1 MQRSGLGHAV
11 VIGSSIGGLLN
22 ARVLSEHFE
31 KVTILERDEL
41 PVGPEARR
49 CVPQGQHIHL
59 MLEAGS
65 KVLEE
70 LFPGLVDDMLRQ
82 GARMIDMGRDVAWQH
97 FGAWRTRYHSG
108 IAMVLSTR
116 TFLEWNIRR
125 RVQALPNVEIRARC
139 AVLGL
144 IADSAQ
150 RRVTGVRLKDPA
162 GEDTLG
168 ADLVVDASGRGTRA
182 PRWLEALGYGAPEEE
197 AMGIDLAYTS
207 RIYRRPPGFG
217 DEWKVMVQYPRSPE
231 SWRAGFI
238 ANVEDDRW
246 LVSVNGYFGD
256 HAPTDS
262 EGFLAFARSLPRPGV
277 YDYIRD
283 AEPLTAPVTH
293 KIPTSRWIHYE
304 RLRRWPDGFVV
315 TGDAVCAFNPIFGQG
330 MTLTGLGARL
340 LGECLARARSRD
352 LGGLATRFQRRLPR
366 LIRLPWFV
374 ATAMDLHYP
383 QTSGARP
390 AGIGL
395 LHWYLGRLLELTSL
409 DTRVYHEL
417 NCVLHM
423 RSGLTALLR
432 PGVAL
437 PVLAYGL
444 KALFVPLARRANVD
458 TLPPA
463 PALPRLPGA
472 VFSGKTVH
480 PEPTRPVVYGRAGA
494 RGLTKPSRRIHSA
507 SL

>member
-1 MQRSGLGHAV
+1 MQPIRFGHAV
-11 VIGSSIGGLLN
+11 VIGSSIGGLLD
-22 ARVLSEHFE
+22 ARVLSEHFQ

-41 PVGPEARR
+41 PATPTPRR
-49 CVPQGQHIHL
+49 CVPQAQHIHL

-65 KVLEE
+65 RALED
-70 LFPGLVDDMLRQ
+70 LFPGLVHDMQ
-82 GARMIDMGRDVAWQH
+82 QGGARVIDMGRDVAWQH
-97 FGAWRTRYHSG
+97 FGAWRTRYHSD

-125 RVQALPNVEIRARC
+125 RVEALPNVEIRPRC

-144 IADSAQ
+144 VADGAQ
-150 RRVTGVRLKDPA
+150 QRVTGVRVKDPA
-162 GEDTLG
+162 GEDTLS
-168 ADLVVDASGRGTRA
+168 ADLVVDASGRGTRTPA
-182 PRWLEALGYGAPEEE
+182 WLQALGYGAPETEE
-197 AMGIDLAYTS
+197 MGIDLAYTS
-207 RIYRRPPGFG
+207 RFYRRPAWFR
-217 DEWKVMVQYPRSPE
+217 DEWQVMVQYPRSPG

-256 HAPTDS
+256 HAPTDGA
-262 EGFLAFARSLPRPGV
+262 GFLAFARSLPRPGV

-283 AEPLTAPVTH
+283 AEPLTEPVTH
-293 KIPTSRWIHYE
+293 KIPTSRWLHYE
-304 RLRRWPDGFVV
+304 RMQRWPDGFVA

-330 MTLTGLGARL
+330 MTLACLGARL
-340 LGECLARARSRD
+340 LGACVAESRT
-352 LGGLATRFQRRLPR
+352 LRGLAPRFQRALPG

-383 QTSGARP
+383 QTSGVRP
-390 AGIGL
+390 AGIGV

-437 PVLAYGL
+437 PELAYGL
-444 KALFVPLARRANVD
+444 KALFVPLARRANID
-458 TLPPA
+458 TVPPA
-463 PALPRLPGA
+463 PALPRLPA
-472 VFSGKTVH
+472 SLAIAVH
-480 PEPTRPVVYGRAGA
+480 PEPAWASVRGRAGA

>member
-1 MQRSGLGHAV
+1 MQPSRFGHAV

-22 ARVLSEHFE
+22 ARVLSEHFR

-41 PVGPEARR
+41 PAGPEPRR

-65 KVLEE
+65 KVVEE
-70 LFPGLVDDMLRQ
+70 LFPGLVQDMLRG
-82 GARMIDMGRDVAWQH
+82 GARVIDMGRDVAWQH
-97 FGAWRTRYHSG
+97 FGAWRTRYQSD
-108 IAMVLSTR
+108 ITMVLSTR
-116 TFLEWNIRR
+116 TFLEWSIRR
-125 RVQALPNVEIRARC
+125 RVEALPNVEFRARC
-139 AVLGL
+139 AVLDL
-144 IADSAQ
+144 IADGAP
-150 RRVTGVRLKDPA
+150 RRVIGVRVKDPA
-162 GEDTLG
+162 GEATLP
-168 ADLVVDASGRGTRA
+168 ADLVVDASGRGTRT
-182 PRWLEALGYGAPEEE
+182 PRWLEALGYGTPAAEEV
-197 AMGIDLAYTS
+197 GIDLAYTS
-207 RIYRRPPGFG
+207 RIYRRPPRFR
-217 DEWKVMVQYPRSPE
+217 DEWQVMVQYPRSPE
-231 SWRAGFI
+231 TWRAGFI
-238 ANVEDDRW
+238 ANVEGDRW

-256 HAPTDS
+256 HAPTDG
-262 EGFLAFARSLPRPGV
+262 EGFLEFARSLPRPGV

-293 KIPTSRWIHYE
+293 KIPTSRWFHYE
-304 RLRRWPDGFVV
+304 RMRRWPDGFVA

-330 MTLTGLGARL
+330 MTLAGLGARL
-340 LGECLARARSRD
+340 LGACLAESRG
-352 LGGLATRFQRRLPR
+352 LGGLAPRFQRRLPR

-390 AGIGL
+390 AGLGA

-458 TLPPA
+458 TLPAA
-463 PALPRLPGA
+463 PARLRLPVSLA
-472 VFSGKTVH
+472 IAAH
-480 PEPTRPVVYGRAGA
+480 PEPVGPTVLGRASA